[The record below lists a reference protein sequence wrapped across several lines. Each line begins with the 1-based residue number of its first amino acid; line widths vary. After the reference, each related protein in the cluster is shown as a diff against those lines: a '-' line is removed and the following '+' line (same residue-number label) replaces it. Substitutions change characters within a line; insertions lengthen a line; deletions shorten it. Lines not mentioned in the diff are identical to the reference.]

1 VRVVWKYVIDLAAVK
16 AGEVSFDMPVGAE
29 LLTVQTQAA
38 YAALGHGALWA
49 LVDPT
54 APKETRRF
62 RVVPTGGSP
71 EELTAERYVG
81 TFQLGRTV
89 WHVFEHL
96 EDLR

>member
-16 AGEVSFDMPVGAE
+16 AGEVSFDMPAGAK
-29 LLTVQTQAA
+29 LLTVQGQTQSG
-38 YAALGHGALWA
+38 LGALWA

-62 RVVPTGGSP
+62 RVVPTGGPP

-81 TFQLGRTV
+81 TFQLGWTV
-89 WHVFEHL
+89 WHVFEA
-96 EDLR
+96 LR